1 MSNAAAVAVLLP
13 LAFTLTDVTGI
24 HPSLMV
30 LTACFGAGM
39 AFTLPISSAPNTIA
53 YASGYVGMRNMAV
66 LGSFMTF
73 AQLALLL
80 AVQWLYWPLLGFL
93 H

>member
-1 MSNAAAVAVLLP
+1 
-13 LAFTLTDVTGI
+13 
-24 HPSLMV
+24 MV

-66 LGSFMTF
+66 IGSFMTI

>member
-1 MSNAAAVAVLLP
+1 
-13 LAFTLTDVTGI
+13 
-24 HPSLMV
+24 
-30 LTACFGAGM
+30 M

-66 LGSFMTF
+66 IGSFMTI

-80 AVQWLYWPLLGFL
+80 VVQWLYWPLLGFL